1 MSMMSKVKNRSECTF
16 RRNCCIQYQKCNI
29 VLFILRFS
37 IWTMVL
43 ACYYLIGFGYEI
55 PYICA
60 NEALKSCLEDSSYG
74 EDDILPL

>member
-1 MSMMSKVKNRSECTF
+1 
-16 RRNCCIQYQKCNI
+16 
-29 VLFILRFS
+29 
-37 IWTMVL
+37 MVL
-43 ACYYLIGFGYEI
+43 ACYYIIGFGYEI